1 MGYRRDPRAGKQ
13 EARARALV
21 RGTARHRLGGC
32 GAAPLMPIPRIPD
45 DDARQVR
52 AEYEAD
58 PSLSFE
64 RLADRWGWS
73 ASALCKAHKRAGG
86 VPRPKGIEPRRIAVN
101 DSVIMTLRQRSQR
114 SFQRPPQMWRL
125 RSSAPGG
132 RCGGAGND

>member
-1 MGYRRDPRAGKQ
+1 
-13 EARARALV
+13 
-21 RGTARHRLGGC
+21 
-32 GAAPLMPIPRIPD
+32 MPIPRIPD

-101 DSVIMTLRQRSQR
+101 DSVIMTLRQRGASYAQIAAQFSATPADVEAALQR
-114 SFQRPPQMWRL
+114 ARRAMRRRGQ
-125 RSSAPGG
+125 
-132 RCGGAGND
+132 